1 MVCTCVWLFDVD
13 VEIDRL
19 VQRLQRSKIRT
30 LVEVDIRKVASVLR
44 EVSIFSR
51 G

>member
-1 MVCTCVWLFDVD
+1 MVCTCVWLFDAEMD
-13 VEIDRL
+13 WL
-19 VQRLQRSKIRT
+19 FQLLQRLKIGT